1 MTPIFTHPFGNFTKL
16 LARTARSRYPLLV
29 NPFSVT
35 DTNLG
40 SIM

>member
-1 MTPIFTHPFGNFTKL
+1 MPPIFTLPFGIFTKL
-16 LARTARSRYPLLV
+16 LATTEMSRYPLLV

-35 DTNLG
+35 DTSLG

>member
-1 MTPIFTHPFGNFTKL
+1 MTRIFVLPFEKFTKL
-16 LARTARSRYPLLV
+16 LASGVATHYPLLV
-29 NPFSVT
+29 NPFSLT

>member
-1 MTPIFTHPFGNFTKL
+1 MSPIFTLPFGKFTKL
-16 LARTARSRYPLLV
+16 LATTARSRYPLLV

>member
-1 MTPIFTHPFGNFTKL
+1 MPPIFTHPFGNFTKL
-16 LARTARSRYPLLV
+16 LASTVRSRYPLLV

>member
-1 MTPIFTHPFGNFTKL
+1 MTPIFALLFGNFTKL
-16 LARTARSRYPLLV
+16 LATAATSHYPLLV

-40 SIM
+40 PIM